1 MKKENSRDIRSSLSI
16 LSAAKLKIFQK
27 PVAVDV
33 RRRGRRQGAIWEI
46 KRIASKQPCL
56 STLLLQVRFFFSLY
70 VISDVKKK
78 ISVISYSLKRMV
90 TDSI

>member
-33 RRRGRRQGAIWEI
+33 RRRGRRQGALWEI
-46 KRIASKQPCL
+46 KRIASKQPGL
-56 STLLLQVRFFFSLY
+56 STLLLQVRFFFFICNFRYEKKPL
-70 VISDVKKK
+70 VIP
-78 ISVISYSLKRMV
+78 YSLKRMV